1 MSKFLTGIAFVVA
14 GFFQAQTIPVGLGST
29 TSADSRWTFGGGA
42 NVGFSS
48 GNYST
53 GTTIG
58 ISPRVGYKAT
68 ENFEVGLVGSFTWGS
83 SKYYSTTMF
92 SAGPFANY
100 YFSRQFY
107 IAGQFQQYFFNQED
121 KYYHQ
126 KYNSD
131 ESVLYLG
138 GGYMQPI
145 GNRAYMQIG
154 AMYNVLYK
162 EGKSV
167 FSSGFIPTA
176 GVVFG
181 L

>member
-1 MSKFLTGIAFVVA
+1 MNKVITGFAIVLSGMFSAQIQTGTSVSNTSSDSKWTYG
-14 GFFQAQTIPVGLGST
+14 GS
-29 TSADSRWTFGGGA
+29 A
-42 NVGFSS
+42 NIGFSS
-48 GNYST
+48 GDYST

-58 ISPRVGYKAT
+58 IAPRVGYKVN
-68 ENFEVGLVGSFTWGS
+68 ENFEVGGVGSFTWGS
-83 SKYYSTTMF
+83 SKYLSTTMF
-92 SAGPFANY
+92 SVGPFANY

-107 IAGQFQQYFFNQED
+107 ISGQFQQYFFNQEV
-121 KYYHQ
+121 KYYRQ

-138 GGYMQPI
+138 AGYMQPI

-162 EGKSV
+162 EGKSI